1 MVSSSE
7 VYVGQNYNNYI
18 CSGLAVALT
27 VTMAVAKSETPIS
40 QLKKDLEN
48 QKSKKLKCTKPSNKK
63 QS

>member
-7 VYVGQNYNNYI
+7 VCGGQNYNNYI

-40 QLKKDLEN
+40 QLKKC
-48 QKSKKLKCTKPSNKK
+48 QKTKKKN
-63 QS
+63 

>member
-7 VYVGQNYNNYI
+7 VCVGQNYNNYI

-40 QLKKDLEN
+40 QLKK
-48 QKSKKLKCTKPSNKK
+48 
-63 QS
+63 